1 LQDSSEVT
9 GLYDSD
15 NLISTPNKTDDNARM
30 FDPDALFDYA
40 ERGSI
45 TAQKLCIAIV
55 HFEQA
60 LDILQKSR
68 SLTEAHENEFIHEL
82 AQSYRIDRVVSKMPT
97 IDIHKKVETIIDR
110 VLERCNTGSNDFV
123 VSQLD
128 EDVRTCYATLHIDSH
143 RLIVQFLQQCK
154 QKYPQSIYFF
164 DLSAF
169 LNFSLKNYEASLY
182 DINTGL
188 VLDPNDCELLYQ
200 KAMLLSV
207 LNEDLDKIIEAYQ
220 AFLAVAPKDHP
231 EIPEAYYKM
240 AICYLIPD
248 KRKPSIDTAKKIFEQ
263 GKEAEK
269 LQLPHFQS
277 SQYESKSA
285 FERILNKECL
295 RTAESSSS
303 NNRKGRLTHPH
314 RIEVIKAHRQWAV
327 KMTQLKDN
335 SEMVRITVKPRL
347 KQQTAKSLVGLK
359 SISLKEMDPRKDHV
373 YNGYAISLTIIEE
386 AHSWTPSIHLVVEDE
401 NLDCEQMCIYGFP
414 QTNGKYLIQ
423 EVFKIGHKMNVINP
437 YLRIGTYDMKPMIR
451 VDDFSSIIMQDESE
465 NVSNMCRCCGESNA
479 PHICAKCQIARYCSK
494 ECQTMD
500 WKVYEHK
507 LLCKK

>member
-1 LQDSSEVT
+1 
-9 GLYDSD
+9 
-15 NLISTPNKTDDNARM
+15 M
-30 FDPDALFDYA
+30 
-40 ERGSI
+40 
-45 TAQKLCIAIV
+45 AIV

-60 LDILQKSR
+60 LDILQKR
-68 SLTEAHENEFIHEL
+68 KSLTEAQENEFIHEL
-82 AQSYRIDRVVSKMPT
+82 AQSYRIDRVVAKMPT

-110 VLERCNTGSNDFV
+110 VLGRCNTGSNDLV

-128 EDVRTCYATLHIDSH
+128 EDVRTCYATLHMDSH

-154 QKYPQSIYFF
+154 QKYSQSIYFF

-169 LNFSLKNYEASLY
+169 LNFALKNYEASLY

-188 VLDPNDCELLYQ
+188 VLDPNACELLYQ
-200 KAMLLSV
+200 KAMSLAM
-207 LNEDLDKIIEAYQ
+207 LNENLDKIIEAYQ
-220 AFLAVAPKDHP
+220 TFLAVAPKDHP
-231 EIPEAYYKM
+231 EVPEAYYKM
-240 AICYLIPD
+240 AMCYLIPD

-269 LQLPHFQS
+269 LQLPYFQP
-277 SQYESKSA
+277 SQYQSKSA
-285 FERILNKECL
+285 VECILNKECL

-303 NNRKGRLTHPH
+303 NNRKERLTHPH

-327 KMTQLKDN
+327 MMTQLKDN
-335 SEMVRITVKPRL
+335 SEMVRTTSTVKPRL
-347 KQQTAKSLVGLK
+347 TQKSGKSLVGLK
-359 SISLKEMDPRKDHV
+359 SISLKEMNPRKDHI
-373 YNGYAISLTIIEE
+373 YNGYVISLTIIEE
-386 AHSWTPSIHLVVEDE
+386 AHAWTPSIHLVVEDE

-423 EVFKIGHKMNVINP
+423 DVFKIGHRMNVINP

-451 VDDFSSIIMQDESE
+451 VDDFSSIVMQDESAM
-465 NVSNMCRCCGESNA
+465 VINMCRCCGEPNA
-479 PHICAKCQIARYCSK
+479 PHVCVKCKIARYCSK

-507 LLCKK
+507 LVCKK